1 MFLLMKYE
9 WILSGTL
16 YCSFPIVVGIYEDL
30 ESGQDAARNLI
41 RSYQPDREREEAA
54 HFHETWPPSEDI
66 KLVCA
71 DWGQFD
77 LFDLRTLDI
86 IAF

>member
-1 MFLLMKYE
+1 MFLLLTYE
-9 WILSGTL
+9 WITSGAG
-16 YCSFPIVVGIYEDL
+16 YYSFPVVVGIYEDL

-41 RSYQPDREREEAA
+41 RSYQPDWEREEAT

-66 KLVCA
+66 KLVRA

-77 LFDLRTLDI
+77 LRTLEVMP
-86 IAF
+86 F